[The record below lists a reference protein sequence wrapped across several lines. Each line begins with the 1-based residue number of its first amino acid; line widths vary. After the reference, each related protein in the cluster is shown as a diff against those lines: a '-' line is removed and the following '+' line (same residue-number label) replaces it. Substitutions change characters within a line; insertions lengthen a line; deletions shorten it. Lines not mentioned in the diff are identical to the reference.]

1 MQTAML
7 ARCFVIICIQLAGL
21 TCAGKIFKVLRKNI
35 CSMFYLHQ
43 RVRDE
48 DNVHPVEDRGE
59 HAVPEPHIPLEV
71 QHTHLEISKHIFF
84 IHLFVSLRN

>member
-7 ARCFVIICIQLAGL
+7 ARCFVIICIQLAGF
-21 TCAGKIFKVLRKNI
+21 TCAGKIFEALSKNI

-71 QHTHLEISKHIFF
+71 QHTHLEISKHISF
-84 IHLFVSLRN
+84 IHLFVYLRN

>member
-7 ARCFVIICIQLAGL
+7 ARCFVIICIQLAGF
-21 TCAGKIFKVLRKNI
+21 TCTRKIFEALSKNI
-35 CSMFYLHQ
+35 CTMFYLHQ

-59 HAVPEPHIPLEV
+59 HAVPQTNIPLEV
-71 QHTHLEISKHIFF
+71 QHTHLEISNYISFV
-84 IHLFVSLRN
+84 HLFVSLRN